1 MRFIL
6 FIALIFSACSNEIIV
21 ANVNDKAKLHSDKLL
36 SEEDAKKMQN
46 LIFNNA
52 KTLKNNCLKKDANS
66 CELLAS
72 MFFEGFEL
80 KKDVKKALKYYNLAC
95 EYKSVNACNNLI
107 NFYKNGYKFKDNI
120 IEKSQEKVLY
130 YENKLKEYYD

>member
-52 KTLKNNCLKKDANS
+52 KTLKNSCLKKT
-66 CELLAS
+66 
-72 MFFEGFEL
+72 
-80 KKDVKKALKYYNLAC
+80 
-95 EYKSVNACNNLI
+95 LI
-107 NFYKNGYKFKDNI
+107 FVSF
-120 IEKSQEKVLY
+120 
-130 YENKLKEYYD
+130 